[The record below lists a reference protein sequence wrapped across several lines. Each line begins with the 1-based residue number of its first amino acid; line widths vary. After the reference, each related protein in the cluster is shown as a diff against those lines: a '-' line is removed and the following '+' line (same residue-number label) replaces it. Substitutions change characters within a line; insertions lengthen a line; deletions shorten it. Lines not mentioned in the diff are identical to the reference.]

1 MKQLKLY
8 FVRHGQTIF
17 NKYNRMQGWSDSP
30 LTEKGYADAHQAGV
44 RLSDTKFDAVYA
56 SDTTR
61 AMNTARAI

>member
-30 LTEKGYADAHQAGV
+30 LTEKGTQTP
-44 RLSDTKFDAVYA
+44 TKLA
-56 SDTTR
+56 S
-61 AMNTARAI
+61 A